1 MKETGNVA
9 DRGGKHHARIVTRT
23 ESASSAS
30 TSGRQHE
37 GKGEH
42 SRGEAVGELE
52 RESA

>member
-9 DRGGKHHARIVTRT
+9 DRGGKHQARIVTRT

-37 GKGEH
+37 DKGEH
-42 SRGEAVGELE
+42 SPGEAVGEIE

>member
-1 MKETGNVA
+1 MKEAGNVT

-23 ESASSAS
+23 ESAGSAA

-37 GKGEH
+37 DKGEH
-42 SRGEAVGELE
+42 SRGEAVGEME